1 MSRILKTIHETAL
14 GLHAAGVLDDV
25 TLREFD
31 ARCLPAI
38 KPLSATQ
45 IRRIRKSNHASQAV
59 FARCINASVSL
70 VQKWE
75 TGAKQ
80 PSGPS
85 LKLLHL
91 VKDRGLD
98 ALL

>member
-1 MSRILKTIHETAL
+1 MSKILKTIHDTAK
-14 GLHAAGVLDDV
+14 GLHKAGVMDAV

-38 KPLSATQ
+38 KPLSAIQ
-45 IRRIRKSNHASQAV
+45 IRRIRKTNRASQAV
-59 FARCINASVSL
+59 FARYINASVSL

-85 LKLLHL
+85 LRLLYL
-91 VKDRGLD
+91 VKDKGLQS
-98 ALL
+98 LT

>member
-1 MSRILKTIHETAL
+1 MSKILATIHDTAR
-14 GLHAAGVLDDV
+14 GLHHAGVMDAV
-25 TLREFD
+25 TMREFD

-38 KPLSATQ
+38 KPLSPVQ
-45 IRRIRKSNHASQAV
+45 IRRIRHTNHASQAV
-59 FARCINASVSL
+59 FARYINASVSL

-85 LKLLHL
+85 LRLLHL
-91 VKDRGLD
+91 VKDKGLQ
-98 ALL
+98 ALT

>member
-1 MSRILKTIHETAL
+1 MSKILKTLHETAQ
-14 GLHAAGVLDDV
+14 GLNRVGAMDDI

-38 KPLSATQ
+38 RPLSATQ
-45 IRRIRKSNHASQAV
+45 IRRIRKTNHASQAV

>member
-1 MSRILKTIHETAL
+1 MSKILKTLHETAV
-14 GLHAAGVLDDV
+14 GLHHAGVMDDI

-31 ARCLPAI
+31 ARCLTAI

-45 IRRIRKSNHASQAV
+45 IRRIRKANHASQAV
-59 FARCINASVSL
+59 FAQCINASTSL

-91 VKDRGLD
+91 VKEHGLD